1 MYLPNFENCRPSN
14 IRKVAKSQFNSY
26 AAPVDQFD
34 GQDFNFN
41 DCGFI
46 RNDISQL
53 MRSQSQAEYDMKLK
67 MLTEIPSSSIPDNVS
82 VTDAIS
88 YIIPRYT
95 QSPAELSY
103 FAELLARKDINKMSE
118 LRVKRALND
127 KAEQPANVESNSEQ
141 A

>member
-1 MYLPNFENCRPSN
+1 MNLLNFENCRPSS

-34 GQDFNFN
+34 GQDFNLN

-46 RNDISQL
+46 RNDLSQL

-67 MLTEIPSSSIPDNVS
+67 ALTEFTSSSLPDNVS

-88 YIIPRYT
+88 FIMPRYT
-95 QSPAELSY
+95 QSPSELSY
-103 FAELLARKDINKMSE
+103 FAESLAQKDIRKLSE
-118 LRVKRALND
+118 LREKRVVND
-127 KAEQPANVESNSEQ
+127 KAEQPVNEVSKA
-141 A
+141 